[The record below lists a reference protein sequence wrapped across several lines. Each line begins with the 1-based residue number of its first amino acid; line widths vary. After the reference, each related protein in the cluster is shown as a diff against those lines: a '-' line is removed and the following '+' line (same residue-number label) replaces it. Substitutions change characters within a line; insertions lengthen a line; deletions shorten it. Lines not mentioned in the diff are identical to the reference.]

1 MTSLSRRGLLGAAA
15 GSAAAV
21 AAGATS
27 AHAKPGRGPGHG
39 HGPGHRRGQADLVLH
54 GGSVLLLD
62 RRFTVAE
69 AVAIRGGVVVATG
82 ASRELRRW
90 IGRRTEVVNLH
101 GRTALPGINDSHVH
115 GIRTGLALPPY
126 NIDVGLSSIADVA
139 AAVGEAAAAAEPG
152 AWIRGKGWN
161 QDDFAEGRAPTRQDL
176 DAVSPDNPVALLDWS
191 NHQLWVNSRAL
202 EVAGITAST
211 QPPAGGVIVKDGSG
225 QPTGLLF
232 ETAMGLVN
240 QHIPPFTEEEQTG
253 ALQNNISLLLSQGI
267 TSYTE
272 PGVGAVQRQIYE
284 RLAAAGELR
293 MRVTALLSRD
303 DDTYPVNA
311 DQVREI
317 LAGRGGRGS
326 GRFRVNGV
334 KLRADGVPIASRTAW
349 MREPYVGGGRGSLV
363 TDGSTDTE
371 KVAELLEM
379 IALVEAAGLQVG
391 THATGDAAIDVV
403 AEGYAR
409 AARGR
414 GRGHGRGR
422 KHRHYVIH
430 GDFAWPETL
439 RLLARS
445 GAGINFNP
453 NIKQLIADSQP
464 GVVGPERAAYQSPYA
479 AALRAGVRVASSSD
493 SPNVVP
499 DWRQG
504 LETILLRQG
513 LSGEVSGPGQRIGL
527 RPALESYTTVGAW
540 QDHAEGW
547 KGSLERGKVGDV
559 CVLDGR
565 LVDRKGRLALPAGE
579 ISGLGVAMTVVGGE
593 VAYTAE
599 DAAQRRE
606 ATAAAGVSWAS
617 KPDPGGMCRHC

>member
-1 MTSLSRRGLLGAAA
+1 MTELSRRGLLGAAA

-21 AAGATS
+21 AAGGATTS
-27 AHAKPGRGPGHG
+27 AGAAGPRKH
-39 HGPGHRRGQADLVLH
+39 HPRKRTADLLLH
-54 GGSVLLLD
+54 GGSVLLMD

-69 AVAIRGGVVVATG
+69 AVAVRDGVVVAAG
-82 ASRELRRW
+82 SSRDMRRW
-90 IGRRTEVVNLH
+90 VGRRTEVVNLH

-126 NIDVGLSSIADVA
+126 NIDVGLPSIADVA
-139 AAVGEAAAAAEPG
+139 AAVGAAVAAAEPG
-152 AWIRGKGWN
+152 DWIRGKGWN
-161 QDDFAEGRAPTRQDL
+161 QDEFAEGRAPTRQDL
-176 DAVSPDNPVALLDWS
+176 DAVAPDNPVALLDWS
-191 NHQLWVNSRAL
+191 NHQLWVNTRAL
-202 EVAGITAST
+202 EIAGITAST

-240 QHIPPFTEEEQTG
+240 QHIPAFTEEEQTG
-253 ALQNNISLLLSQGI
+253 ALQNNVSLLLSHGI

-272 PGVGAVQRQIYE
+272 PGVGALQRSIYE
-284 RLAAAGELR
+284 KLAAAGDLR
-293 MRVTALLSRD
+293 VRVTALLSRD

-317 LAGRGGRGS
+317 LAGRRPGRGS

-363 TDGSTDTE
+363 TDGATDAE

-379 IALVEAAGLQVG
+379 IALVEEAGLQIG

-403 AEGYAR
+403 AKGYLR

-414 GRGHGRGR
+414 GRA
-422 KHRHYVIH
+422 HRHYVIH

-439 RLLARS
+439 RMLARA

-464 GVVGPERAAYQSPYA
+464 EVVGPERAAYQSPYR

-493 SPNVVP
+493 SPNVAP

-513 LSGEVSGPGQRIGL
+513 LSGEVSGADQRIGL
-527 RPALESYTTVGAW
+527 RPALRSYTTVGAW
-540 QDHAEGW
+540 QDRAERW
-547 KGSLERGKVGDV
+547 KGNLERGKVGDI

-565 LVDRKGRLALPAGE
+565 LVDRKGRLARRADE
-579 ISGLGVAMTVVGGE
+579 ISELGVAMTFVGGE
-593 VAYTAE
+593 LAY
-599 DAAQRRE
+599 DADDTTQRRE
-606 ATAAAGVSWAS
+606 ATAAAGVSWAA
-617 KPDPGGMCRHC
+617 KPDPGGMCRSC